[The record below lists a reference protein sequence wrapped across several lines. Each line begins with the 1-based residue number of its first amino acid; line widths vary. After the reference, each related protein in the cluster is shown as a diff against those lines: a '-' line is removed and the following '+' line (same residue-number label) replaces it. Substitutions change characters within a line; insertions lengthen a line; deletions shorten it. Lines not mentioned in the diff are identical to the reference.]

1 MNNTFTDIELTAI
14 RKIFDQFDKDSSNSI
29 ETSELSTLCIALN
42 NPLGPPELQD
52 AFRTLDIDK
61 NGCISWKEFIKY
73 WETN

>member
-52 AFRTLDIDK
+52 AFRTLDNDK
-61 NGCISWKEFIKY
+61 NGCISWEEFIKY

>member
-29 ETSELSTLCIALN
+29 ETGELSTLCIALN
-42 NPLGPPELQD
+42 QPLGPAELQD

-61 NGCISWKEFIKY
+61 NGYISWEEFIKY
-73 WETN
+73 WGEN